1 MAKKNVKRK
10 VSSGVRTTSSVDAAP
25 VIVEAPAA
33 AAVSSAPRGYGRR
46 GTSVTEEFH
55 PDYSYIIG
63 DLKRIGMI
71 AGGFFAILIVLSFII
86 K

>member
-1 MAKKNVKRK
+1 MAKKVKRK
-10 VSSGVRTTSSVDAAP
+10 VSTGVRTTSTVDVTP
-25 VIVEAPAA
+25 VIVEAPTAS
-33 AAVSSAPRGYGRR
+33 AVSSAPRTYGRR
-46 GTSVTEEFH
+46 SSSVTEEFH
-55 PDYSYIIG
+55 PDYSYIVG